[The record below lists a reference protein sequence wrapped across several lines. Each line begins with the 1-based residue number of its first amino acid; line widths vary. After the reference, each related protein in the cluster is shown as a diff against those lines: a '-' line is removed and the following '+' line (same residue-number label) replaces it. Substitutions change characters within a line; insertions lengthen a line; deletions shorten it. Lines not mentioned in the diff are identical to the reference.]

1 MGGALLICSIHQS
14 SARGSLQYTQLSQL
28 ARQLRLR
35 ELSIALCKPLSK
47 GRARVVFGDLTW
59 CCTCKCQLSKW
70 NPKTLTASKVEP
82 KDGFEAYSSRRFFLV
97 KNVKSTFAPLN
108 TEN

>member
-1 MGGALLICSIHQS
+1 M
-14 SARGSLQYTQLSQL
+14 
-28 ARQLRLR
+28 
-35 ELSIALCKPLSK
+35 
-47 GRARVVFGDLTW
+47 FGDLTW